1 MTLIRCEHEE
11 KVFEAVRIGSY
22 DPSLQNQ
29 VSHCSICADLM
40 LVAEFFRENSSALEL
55 KSACPMRT

>member
-40 LVAEFFRENSSALEL
+40 LVAEFFRENSSAPE
-55 KSACPMRT
+55 T